1 MKLKNSAK
9 HSLRICLPSRTIEV
23 PAEGSVDV
31 SKEEATALQGV
42 AAIRARFEANTLS
55 VAA

>member
-1 MKLKNSAK
+1 MKLSNSAK

-23 PAEGSVDV
+23 PAEGSVEV
-31 SKEEATALQGV
+31 SKEEASALQSV
-42 AAIRARFEANTLS
+42 PAIKARFDARTLS